1 MAPRVNIPPLTRLS
15 LIVTVS
21 LSIITG
27 TLRYRDWMSRQSEAS
42 TTTDSTGSTAA
53 DEYFTV
59 PFLTV
64 VPALSIV
71 FPWTFVTATFVEQ
84 NIFTL
89 FITLATLFY
98 GGKYLERAW
107 GSAEFGKFLLV
118 VSVVPNFITFIIY
131 IIWFALTGNPART
144 FTTVCG
150 GVALQAGF
158 LVAFKQLVPEH
169 TVTLF
174 KGIVKIR
181 VKHFCALFLLVNTL
195 SGPLF
200 GTDVAVVLAWLG
212 FLAGWSYLRFYKRS
226 FPDLEQNQAPSLKG
240 DASETFAIAYFFPEP
255 LHRPVASI
263 SDVVYNALV
272 AVKICTPFSAADISA
287 GNSRAEAR
295 GDVTLN
301 TLFGGGGGGGGS
313 RGSGSGPPVPGSARA
328 EAERRRALALKALD
342 MRLHAAANKG
352 QDNTDIGEH
361 GGASGSGGAG
371 SGNGNS

>member
-1 MAPRVNIPPLTRLS
+1 
-15 LIVTVS
+15 
-21 LSIITG
+21 
-27 TLRYRDWMSRQSEAS
+27 MSRQSDS
-42 TTTDSTGSTAA
+42 SSSTTTTTTDSSS

-71 FPWTFVTATFVEQ
+71 FPWTFLTATFVEQ

-89 FITLATLFY
+89 FITLATIFY

-118 VSVVPNFITFIIY
+118 ISLVPNFLTFCFY
-131 IIWFALTGNPART
+131 IAWFAITGNVVRS
-144 FTTVCG
+144 FTTICG

-169 TVTLF
+169 TVTVF

-181 VKHFCALFLLVNTL
+181 VKHFPALFLLVNTL

-200 GTDVAVVLAWLG
+200 GTDVAAVLAWLG

-226 FPDLEQNQAPSLKG
+226 FPDLERNQAPSLKG

-255 LHRPVASI
+255 LHRPVAII
-263 SDVVYNALV
+263 SDVVYNVLV

-295 GDVTLN
+295 GDATLN
-301 TLFGGGGGGGGS
+301 TLFGGGSRGGGGGS
-313 RGSGSGPPVPGSARA
+313 GAPAPGSARA

-342 MRLHAAANKG
+342 MRLHAAASKG
-352 QDNTDIGEH
+352 GQGVLGETNLDTGEH
-361 GGASGSGGAG
+361 GTGSGSG
-371 SGNGNS
+371 NS

>member
-1 MAPRVNIPPLTRLS
+1 MPPRVNIPPLTRAS
-15 LIVTVS
+15 LILTVS
-21 LSIITG
+21 LSILTG
-27 TLRYRDWMSRQSEAS
+27 ALRYRDWMSRQS
-42 TTTDSTGSTAA
+42 DSANTPTPSS

-64 VPALSIV
+64 VPALSLV
-71 FPWTFVTATFVEQ
+71 FPWTFLTATFVEQ

-89 FITLATLFY
+89 IITLTTLFY

-118 VSVVPNFITFIIY
+118 VSLVPNTLTFFIY
-131 IIWFALTGNPART
+131 IAWFALTGNVARSFAT
-144 FTTVCG
+144 ICG

-169 TVTLF
+169 TVTVF

-181 VKHFCALFLLVNTL
+181 VKHFPALFLLVNTL

-200 GTDVAVVLAWLG
+200 GTDVAAVLAWLG

-226 FPDLEQNQAPSLKG
+226 FPDLERNQAPSLKG

-255 LHRPVASI
+255 LNRPVAVV
-263 SDVVYNALV
+263 SDVVYKILV

-295 GDVTLN
+295 GDATLGAI
-301 TLFGGGGGGGGS
+301 FSGGRGGGGA
-313 RGSGSGPPVPGSARA
+313 PVPGSARA

-342 MRLHAAANKG
+342 MRLNATASKG
-352 QDNTDIGEH
+352 LGVLGETSLDTEEH
-361 GGASGSGGAG
+361 GTGSGSGG
-371 SGNGNS
+371 NS

>member
-1 MAPRVNIPPLTRLS
+1 MPPRVNIPPLTRVS

-21 LSIITG
+21 LSILTG
-27 TLRYRDWMSRQSEAS
+27 TLRYRDWMSRQSE
-42 TTTDSTGSTAA
+42 TTTTTGSTAS

-71 FPWTFVTATFVEQ
+71 FPWTFITATFVEQ

-131 IIWFALTGNPART
+131 IAWFALTGNPARS
-144 FTTVCG
+144 FATVCG

-226 FPDLEQNQAPSLKG
+226 FPDLERNQAPSLKG

-255 LHRPVASI
+255 LHRPVAII

-272 AVKICTPFSAADISA
+272 TVKICTPFSAADISA

-301 TLFGGGGGGGGS
+301 TLFGGS
-313 RGSGSGPPVPGSARA
+313 RSAGSGAAVPGSARA

-342 MRLHAAANKG
+342 MRLHAAASKG
-352 QDNTDIGEH
+352 QGVGDNVDTGEH
-361 GGASGSGGAG
+361 GAASGSGSGGTNG
-371 SGNGNS
+371 SGNGNGNS

>member
-21 LSIITG
+21 LSVITG
-27 TLRYRDWMSRQSEAS
+27 TLRYRDWMSRQSETS
-42 TTTDSTGSTAA
+42 TGTDSTGSTTA

-118 VSVVPNFITFIIY
+118 VSVIPNFITFIIY
-131 IIWFALTGNPART
+131 IIWFALTGNPVRT

-255 LHRPVASI
+255 LHRPVAII
-263 SDVVYNALV
+263 SDVVYSALV

-301 TLFGGGGGGGGS
+301 TLFGGGGGGGGGS
-313 RGSGSGPPVPGSARA
+313 RGAGSGAPVPGSARA

-342 MRLHAAANKG
+342 MRLHAAASKG
-352 QDNTDIGEH
+352 DNMDIGEH
-361 GGASGSGGAG
+361 GAASGSGGAG

>member
-1 MAPRVNIPPLTRLS
+1 MPPRVNIPPLTRVS
-15 LIVTVS
+15 LVVTVS

-27 TLRYRDWMSRQSEAS
+27 TLRYRDWMSRQSETS
-42 TTTDSTGSTAA
+42 GSTAS

-71 FPWTFVTATFVEQ
+71 FPWTFVVATFVEQ

-118 VSVVPNFITFIIY
+118 VSLVPNILTFFIY
-131 IIWFALTGNPART
+131 IAWFALTGNPARS
-144 FTTVCG
+144 FATVCG

-181 VKHFCALFLLVNTL
+181 VKHFPALFLLVNTL

-212 FLAGWSYLRFYKRS
+212 FLAGWSYLRFYKLS
-226 FPDLEQNQAPSLKG
+226 FPDLERNQAPSLKG
-240 DASETFAIAYFFPEP
+240 DASETFAIAYFFPDP
-255 LHRPVASI
+255 LHRPVAII
-263 SDVVYNALV
+263 SDVVYNTLV

-301 TLFGGGGGGGGS
+301 TLFGGGGS
-313 RGSGSGPPVPGSARA
+313 RNAGSGAPVPGSARA

-342 MRLHAAANKG
+342 MRLHAAASKG
-352 QDNTDIGEH
+352 TGDSVDTGEH
-361 GGASGSGGAG
+361 SAAGGSGGASGSGSGNG
-371 SGNGNS
+371 SGNS